1 MQVIRASEG
10 DTEDRSTA
18 AIFTGGSVWGRSLAT
33 PGENASDVSVS
44 LVQFAADARTR
55 PHSHSRDQ
63 VLYVVS
69 GIGRVGTASGEQVV
83 SAGDCVIVPAG
94 EEHWHGSWDTGS
106 PMTHLTIMP
115 AGTETIVLEGE
126 S

>member
-55 PHSHSRDQ
+55 SRT
-63 VLYVVS
+63 S
-69 GIGRVGTASGEQVV
+69 GRR
-83 SAGDCVIVPAG
+83 
-94 EEHWHGSWDTGS
+94 S
-106 PMTHLTIMP
+106 PSIE
-115 AGTETIVLEGE
+115 AQ
-126 S
+126 